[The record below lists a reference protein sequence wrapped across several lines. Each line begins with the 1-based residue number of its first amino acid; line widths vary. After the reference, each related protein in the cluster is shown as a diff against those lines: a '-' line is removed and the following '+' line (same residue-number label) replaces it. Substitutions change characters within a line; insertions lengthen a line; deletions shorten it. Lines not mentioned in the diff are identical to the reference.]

1 MSRWLL
7 VILVVLIAVVA
18 AGSAVAKP
26 SRTVAVGKV
35 QGTEAYLAVT
45 YDGHMLRAYACNGS
59 ARRLP
64 TISAWFE
71 APWDGRSAIAV
82 TVGGHTLRLETP
94 TSGRLDGHRFTL
106 ERATGPAGLFEQ
118 TSGTTTETSVVLNN
132 GEIRGTFVPTRP
144 PRCRVVLVTSSSG
157 QQQSVTVC

>member
-7 VILVVLIAVVA
+7 IILALLIAVVA

-26 SRTVAVGKV
+26 SATVAVGKV

-45 YDGHMLRAYACNGS
+45 FDGHHLRAYACDGS

-71 APWDGRSAIAV
+71 APWDGRSRIAV
-82 TVGGHTLRLETP
+82 TIGGHTLRLDGP
-94 TSGRLDGHRFTL
+94 TSGRLDGHRFAL

-132 GEIRGTFVPTRP
+132 GEIRGAMSP
-144 PRCRVVLVTSSSG
+144 S
-157 QQQSVTVC
+157 